1 MAGEKMDDKAAK
13 PAMEAKPA
21 TGSASGGGAMS
32 SESKL
37 WAALCWVFPPLVG
50 IIVLVTDKKND
61 KFVLF
66 HAYQSIATA
75 IGVWVLGFIVSI
87 VTLGFGFLCFPLIF
101 LAFLYFA
108 YKAYQGEKFMLP
120 VVGDFAEKQ
129 MNK

>member
-1 MAGEKMDDKAAK
+1 
-13 PAMEAKPA
+13 
-21 TGSASGGGAMS
+21 MS
-32 SESKL
+32 SDSKL
-37 WAALCWVFPPLVG
+37 WAALSWVFAPIVG

-66 HAYQSIATA
+66 HAYQSIVAA
-75 IGVWVLGFIVSI
+75 IGLWVVMMVVSV
-87 VTLGFGFLCFPLIF
+87 VTFGIGTLCFPLIW
-101 LAFLYFA
+101 LAFLFFA

>member
-1 MAGEKMDDKAAK
+1 MAGEKM
-13 PAMEAKPA
+13 EAKPA
-21 TGSASGGGAMS
+21 APAASAGTGVG

-37 WAALCWVFPPLVG
+37 WAALCWVFAPLVG

-66 HAYQSIATA
+66 HAYQSIVAM
-75 IGVWVLGFIVSI
+75 IGVWVAMMVISV
-87 VTLGFGFLCFPLIF
+87 VTFGFGFLCFPIIL
-101 LAFLYFA
+101 LAFLFFA